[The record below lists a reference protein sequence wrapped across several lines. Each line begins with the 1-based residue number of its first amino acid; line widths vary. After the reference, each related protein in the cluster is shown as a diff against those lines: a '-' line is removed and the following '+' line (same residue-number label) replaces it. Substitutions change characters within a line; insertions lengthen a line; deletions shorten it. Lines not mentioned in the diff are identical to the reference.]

1 MGTSNL
7 YVNTIKPYQHL
18 SMGLK
23 IRHNRFG
30 STKLMSKPD
39 TVGSILAETR
49 PVPAQSVLLGRC
61 SDRMP
66 FFLSLTDPELG
77 AILVSG
83 DEGCGKTHQLQ
94 VMVDSAISTCAP
106 HQLQI
111 AVLTHHPEDW
121 GRICLQ
127 STQKMYF
134 QGCFA
139 WYDKRAEDLIDS
151 LTDLAEAR
159 RESRQTGPD
168 ILFVLDDLN
177 YVEGLSLEAQVNL
190 RWLLS
195 YGAQSNIWVVAA
207 IKASY
212 ALELGYWLEPFRT
225 RILGRTRNLKQ
236 AETLTLQPGAL
247 LKDLSHNVFRAWTG
261 SQWLTYRL
269 PLLGG

>member
-7 YVNTIKPYQHL
+7 FVNTIKPYRPLPVRLKSRTDRL
-18 SMGLK
+18 ST
-23 IRHNRFG
+23 
-30 STKLMSKPD
+30 SKLLSKPD

-61 SDRMP
+61 SDQLP

-77 AILVSG
+77 SILVSG

-94 VMVDSAISTCAP
+94 VMVDSAINTNAP

-121 GRICLQ
+121 DRICLH
-127 STQKMYF
+127 SRQKMF
-134 QGCFA
+134 IQGCYA
-139 WYDKRAEDLIDS
+139 WYDKRAEGLINS
-151 LTDLAEAR
+151 LADLAEAR

-225 RILGRTRNLKQ
+225 RILGRTCLAQQ
-236 AETLTLQPGAL
+236 AETLSLQPGAL

>member
-7 YVNTIKPYQHL
+7 FVNTFKPYPPL

-23 IRHNRFG
+23 IRHDRLR
-30 STKLMSKPD
+30 SKKLMSRPD
-39 TVGSILAETR
+39 TVGSVLSETR
-49 PVPAQSVLLGRC
+49 PVPARSVLLGRC
-61 SDRMP
+61 SDRLP

-94 VMVDSAISTCAP
+94 VMVDSAISTNAP

-121 GRICLQ
+121 DRICLQ
-127 STQKMYF
+127 SRQEMFF
-134 QGCFA
+134 QDCYA
-139 WYDKRAEDLIDS
+139 WYDKRAEGLINS

-159 RESRQTGPD
+159 CNGQQTGPD

-177 YVEGLSLEAQVNL
+177 YVEDLSLETQVNL

-207 IKASY
+207 LKASY
-212 ALELGYWLEPFRT
+212 ALELGYWLETFRT
-225 RILGRTRNLKQ
+225 RILGRTRNLEQ
-236 AETLTLQPGAL
+236 AETLSLQPGAF
-247 LKDLSHNVFRAWTG
+247 LKELSHNVFRAWTG